1 MENRL
6 NKVEEKALKGGARG
20 PQGQKGEKG
29 SQSPPYPGR
38 KGDQG
43 EKGFIQNAFANYL
56 FNEVLL
62 TTYILTFCQ
71 ENVALLVPALGQKET
86 LVRRE

>member
-6 NKVEEKALKGGARG
+6 NKIEEKALKGGARG

-43 EKGFIQNAFANYL
+43 EKGLIHNACANCRVKILLKFFYL
-56 FNEVLL
+56 IGTRKLEVIRLI
-62 TTYILTFCQ
+62 T
-71 ENVALLVPALGQKET
+71 
-86 LVRRE
+86 